1 MAPDTSKVLHNRY
14 ALDYS
19 LFRAHFFHQSTFLF
33 FSLPSPLRLSPS
45 LQVHNLV
52 RQRFPDLT
60 ISTATHPPPPTKA
73 AIARIASMIQIFF
86 IIFFLA
92 GDQLAA
98 QFPILNTIIPPRFF
112 NDLREKKMAFVM
124 GTWFVGNM
132 FIGSLTNTGAFEIT
146 YNDTILHSKLATG
159 QMPDVNALVAAIQE
173 AIDASG

>member
-1 MAPDTSKVLHNRY
+1 M
-14 ALDYS
+14 
-19 LFRAHFFHQSTFLF
+19 
-33 FSLPSPLRLSPS
+33 
-45 LQVHNLV
+45 LQ
-52 RQRFPDLT
+52 
-60 ISTATHPPPPTKA
+60 IA
-73 AIARIASMIQIFF
+73 A

-98 QFPILNTIIPPRFF
+98 QFPILNTIIPPQFF

-132 FIGSLTNTGAFEIT
+132 VIGSLTNTGAFEIT